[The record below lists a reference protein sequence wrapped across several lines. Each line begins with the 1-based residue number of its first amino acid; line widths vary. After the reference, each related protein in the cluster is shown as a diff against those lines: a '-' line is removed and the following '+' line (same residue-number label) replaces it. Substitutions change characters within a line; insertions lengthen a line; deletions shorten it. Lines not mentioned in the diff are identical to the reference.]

1 VGLHRRLRQHE
12 VPGDLRVRPTPVGEL
27 PALAAGLVAFCWPA
41 IALWTAPGEV
51 GGAQEPARR
60 DSTTVQA

>member
-1 VGLHRRLRQHE
+1 

-51 GGAQEPARR
+51 GGVQEPARR